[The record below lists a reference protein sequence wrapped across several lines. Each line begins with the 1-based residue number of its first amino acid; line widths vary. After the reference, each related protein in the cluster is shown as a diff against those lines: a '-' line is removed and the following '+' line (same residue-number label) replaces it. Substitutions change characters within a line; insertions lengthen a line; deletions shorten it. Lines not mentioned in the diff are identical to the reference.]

1 MPIRFREPRLICSIT
16 DFRRRYRQLGSGDA
30 IVGVLALR
38 PGEEI
43 KALDLAERGA
53 VFFPPVLAQLL
64 ARSKVAQAEVLGE
77 YMVPGTFAAYSL
89 ADLAGKL
96 PEFQDLGP
104 VVAKRDRAHLGLGVS
119 LWPSLETLYSLAGL
133 QGLTYPLVVQP
144 FLDGARDLRVVALGE
159 YVEAYERVNPHSFRK
174 NLFQGG
180 SSLPAALTPAQQDFC
195 RRVMTRGRFPY
206 AILDLLLDSRDDR
219 AYLSEISLKG
229 GLTGACLS
237 QAEFHRR
244 VAALEEDFIRQWETS
259 SKTRP

>member
-1 MPIRFREPRLICSIT
+1 MLQKPLLIRTIN
-16 DFRRRYRQLGSGDA
+16 DFRQHYRQLGSGDVV
-30 IVGVLALR
+30 IGVLALR

-43 KALDLAERGA
+43 KVLDLAERGV

-64 ARSKVAQAEVLGE
+64 GRSKVAQAEVLGE
-77 YMVPGTFAAYSL
+77 YMVPGTFVAYCL

-96 PEFQDLGP
+96 PEFQALGA

-144 FLDGARDLRVVALGE
+144 FVPDARDLRVVALAG

-180 SSLPAALTPAQQDFC
+180 SSQPAALTPAQQDFC
-195 RRVMTRGRFPY
+195 RQVMARGRFPY
-206 AILDLLLDSRDDR
+206 AILDLLLDSRDGR
-219 AYLSEISLKG
+219 PYLSEISFKG
-229 GLTGACLS
+229 GLTGARLS

-244 VAALEEDFIRQWETS
+244 VAALEEEFIHQWETS

>member
-1 MPIRFREPRLICSIT
+1 MSRELRLIRSIN
-16 DFRRRYRQLGSGDA
+16 DFRRLYRQLGPGDVV
-30 IVGVLALR
+30 IGVLALR

-43 KALDLAERGA
+43 KLLDLAERTVA
-53 VFFPPVLAQLL
+53 FFPPVLAQLVG
-64 ARSKVAQAEVLGE
+64 RSKVAQAEVLGE
-77 YMVPGTFAAYSL
+77 YMVPGTFVAYSL

-96 PEFQDLGP
+96 PEFHDLGA

-144 FLDGARDLRVVALGE
+144 FVPDARDLRVVALGD

-180 SSLPAALTPAQQDFC
+180 SSQPAALTPAQQDFC
-195 RRVMTRGRFPY
+195 REVMARGRFPY
-206 AILDLLLDSRDDR
+206 AILDLLLDSRDGR
-219 AYLSEISLKG
+219 AYLSEISFKG
-229 GLTGACLS
+229 GLTGARLS
-237 QAEFHRR
+237 QAEFHHR

>member
-1 MPIRFREPRLICSIT
+1 MCRKPFLIRTII
-16 DFRRRYRQLGSGDA
+16 DFRRHYRQLGSGDVV
-30 IVGVLALR
+30 IGVLALR

-43 KALDLAERGA
+43 KVLDLAERGVA
-53 VFFPPVLAQLL
+53 FFPPVLAQLVG
-64 ARSKVAQAEVLGE
+64 RSKVAQAEVLGE
-77 YMVPGTFAAYSL
+77 YMVSGTFVAYCL
-89 ADLAGKL
+89 ADLAGRL
-96 PEFQDLGP
+96 PEFQAGEA

-144 FLDGARDLRVVALGE
+144 FVPGARDLRVVALAG

-180 SSLPAALTPAQQDFC
+180 ASQPVALTPAQQDFC
-195 RRVMTRGRFPY
+195 RQVMARGRFPY
-206 AILDLLLDSRDDR
+206 AILDLLLDPRDDR
-219 AYLSEISLKG
+219 PYLSEISFKG
-229 GLTGACLS
+229 GLTGASLS

-244 VAALEEDFIRQWETS
+244 VAALEEDFIHQWETS

>member
-1 MPIRFREPRLICSIT
+1 MSRKRLLIRTIN
-16 DFRRRYRQLGSGDA
+16 DFRRHYRQLSSGDVV
-30 IVGVLALR
+30 IGVLALR

-43 KALDLAERGA
+43 KVLDLAERGVA
-53 VFFPPVLAQLL
+53 FFPSVLAQLVG
-64 ARSKVAQAEVLGE
+64 RSKVAQAEVLGE
-77 YMVPGTFAAYSL
+77 YMVPGTFVAYSL

-96 PEFQDLGP
+96 PEFQALGA

-144 FLDGARDLRVVALGE
+144 FLDGARDLRAVALGG
-159 YVEAYERVNPHSFRK
+159 YLEAYERVNPHSFRK

-180 SSLPAALTPAQQDFC
+180 SSRPAALSPAQQDFC
-195 RRVMTRGRFPY
+195 RQVMARGGFPY
-206 AILDLLLDSRDDR
+206 AILDLLLDSRDGHP
-219 AYLSEISLKG
+219 YLSEISFKG
-229 GLTGACLS
+229 GLTGALLS

-244 VAALEEDFIRQWETS
+244 VAALEEDFIHQWETS

>member
-1 MPIRFREPRLICSIT
+1 LIRSIS
-16 DFRRRYRQLGSGDA
+16 DLRRRYRRLGPGDV
-30 IVGVLALR
+30 IIGVLALR

-43 KALDLAERGA
+43 KALDLAERGV

-64 ARSKVAQAEVLGE
+64 SRSKVAQAEVLGE
-77 YMVPGTFAAYSL
+77 YMVPGSFVAYTL

-96 PEFQDLGP
+96 PEFRARAA

-144 FLDGARDLRVVALGE
+144 FLDGARDLRVVAVGD

-180 SSLPAALTPAQQDFC
+180 SSQPATLTRDQQNFC
-195 RRVMTRGRFPY
+195 REVMARGRFPY
-206 AILDLLLDSRDDR
+206 AILDLLLDPRDGR
-219 AYLSEISLKG
+219 PYLSEISFKG
-229 GLTGACLS
+229 GLTGARLS
-237 QAEFHRR
+237 QTDFRR
-244 VAALEEDFIRQWETS
+244 LVAALEEDFIQQWEIS
-259 SKTRP
+259 SKRRR